1 MKQSA
6 GLPKCEIITIGT
18 ELLLGQIID
27 TNSTFLA
34 EALGRTG
41 VMIHFRTSVGDRLE
55 EMDQVIRNAV
65 ERCDMVIITGGL
77 GPTLDDL
84 TRESVARTAGVELEF
99 RQDLMDRIEEMFTR
113 AGYQMSENN
122 RRQAFIPAGAEA
134 IPNPMGTAPG
144 FVKEIDDTPV
154 ICLPGVPR
162 ELRYLLD
169 HEVLPWVKKRFDLD
183 DHLVTYRVLKTAG
196 ISESK
201 VDRVIAD
208 LMEPG
213 RNPEVGLLASQG
225 EIKIRIAARAV
236 NEEDAW
242 ALIQGVEEEICA
254 RLGEKVFGR
263 DTDSLEGVVDSLLAE
278 RGWTLGIL
286 ETFTGGLITQKLHR
300 LPSRQLVE
308 GYVIN
313 RRNGLSRYLDDGDFS
328 PEEESALSVSRGF
341 KNKGLFDVC
350 LVVIGFP
357 IKKEKDYA
365 LRGTV
370 AVIGEGMEETFDWD
384 MGGALPTLQE
394 RGSVIGLNTL
404 RLALSDG

>member
-113 AGYQMSENN
+113 AGYQMPENN

-144 FVKEIDDTPV
+144 FMKEIDDTPV

-313 RRNGLSRYLDDGDFS
+313 RRNRLSRYLDDGDFS

>member
-113 AGYQMSENN
+113 AGYQMPENN